1 MDIRNDVVE
10 TTIRLQRQTGIAIAG
25 ILGWL
30 GITSSKYYDWVN
42 RQGSESRHN
51 GAIPKS
57 HWLTQDEQTA
67 ILTFYEQYKSE
78 GYRRLAWMMVDLNI
92 AHVSPS
98 SVYRILKKAGKLQ
111 RWNTTKAS
119 SKKKGFDQPTRP
131 HEHWHVDIS
140 YIKIQ
145 SVFYYLICV
154 LDGYSRFIVHFELRE
169 SMTEF
174 DVQITLQRA
183 HERYPH
189 ARPRIISDNGSQFI
203 CRDFLNFVQM
213 CNFTHVRTSV
223 NYPQSNGKIERFH
236 KSIKHEHVRQTPY
249 FSLQDAQLKMA
260 EWIAYYNHERLH
272 SAISYLTPFDMLS
285 GQAEEK
291 LEQRR
296 IKLAQAAK
304 KRKEKNREINYAA

>member
-1 MDIRNDVVE
+1 MNIRDNVVE
-10 TTIRLQRQTGIAIAG
+10 TVIRLNRRTGVATADM
-25 ILGWL
+25 LGWL
-30 GITSSKYYDWVN
+30 GIGSAKYYNWVN
-42 RQGSESRHN
+42 RRGLESRHN

-57 HWLTQDEQTA
+57 HWMTPDEQSA
-67 ILTFYEQYKSE
+67 ILAFFELHRSE
-78 GYRRLAWMMVDLNI
+78 GYRRLAWMMVDFNI

-98 SVYRILKKAGKLQ
+98 TVYRVLKKSGALQ
-111 RWNTTKAS
+111 RWNTAKAS
-119 SKKKGFDQPTRP
+119 SKNKGFNQPTAP
-131 HEHWHVDIS
+131 HQHRHVDIS
-140 YIKIQ
+140 YIRIH

-154 LDGYSRFIVHFELRE
+154 LDGYSRYIVHFELRE
-169 SMTEF
+169 SMTEL

-189 ARPRIISDNGSQFI
+189 ARPRIISDNGAQFI
-203 CRDFLNFVQM
+203 CHDFRNFVQS

-236 KSIKHEHVRQTPY
+236 KSIKQEHVRRTPY
-249 FSLQDAQLKMA
+249 LSLRDAQLKMA
-260 EWIAYYNHERLH
+260 EWIDYYYHERLH

-285 GQAEEK
+285 GRAEEK

-304 KRKEKNREINYAA
+304 RRKEKNREIIQAA